1 MDKIFQRSFQNLD
14 NGGDIIYLLSN
25 KIFSKLKMGNFD
37 LFFSLLIKENIFR
50 LQQFLI
56 IKNLTLNHGKIIN
69 KLKTFKIIKNDLSK
83 VSVEDDYKFFS

>member
-37 LFFSLLIKENIFR
+37 LFFSLVIKENFLR
-50 LQQFLI
+50 LQQFLKKKFN
-56 IKNLTLNHGKIIN
+56 IK
-69 KLKTFKIIKNDLSK
+69 SW
-83 VSVEDDYKFFS
+83 